1 MPVYRLLALGGLLLL
16 LILILLA
23 VFAPIVAPYSPA
35 ERFTPFSA
43 PSARHPLGC
52 DDIGHDIL
60 SQLIFASRI
69 SLAVGV
75 TAAVTAAGIGT
86 AAGIVAGYC
95 RGWPAH
101 CLNGLI
107 DIVLLI
113 PVLPLMI
120 ALAAYLGPGL
130 GNIIIIIGLLG
141 WCPTARV
148 VQARVLQLRGS
159 PFIEALQVLGIPES
173 QIILRHIAPNILE
186 VAAAKFI
193 LAVAQAM
200 LSETALSFIGLG
212 DPLSL
217 SWGGILYYAFHRG
230 GFVNNLWNW
239 YLTPGLCIALATL
252 SFTLLGFY
260 LEKKARE
267 NSGQAGA
274 EEKYTCS

>member
-1 MPVYRLLALGGLLLL
+1 MSLKRPPALALGGFLLLL
-16 LILILLA
+16 ALALTALLA
-23 VFAPIVAPYSPA
+23 PLLAPYSPA
-35 ERFTPFSA
+35 ERFTPFMT
-43 PSARHPLGC
+43 PSVSHPLGC

-60 SQLIFASRI
+60 TQLIFASRV
-69 SLAVGV
+69 SLLVGV
-75 TAAVTAAGIGT
+75 AAAITAAGLG
-86 AAGIVAGYC
+86 AAVGILAGYC
-95 RGWPAH
+95 RGWLAH

-120 ALAAYLGPGL
+120 ALAAYLGPSL

-141 WCPTARV
+141 WCSTARV
-148 VQARVLQLRGS
+148 VQARVLQLRDS
-159 PFIEALQVLGIPES
+159 PFIETLRALGIPEH
-173 QIILRHIAPNILE
+173 QIILKHIAPNVME
-186 VAAAKFI
+186 VIAAKFI

-200 LSETALSFIGLG
+200 LSEASLSFIGLG

-230 GFVNNLWNW
+230 GFVNNLWHW

-260 LEKKARE
+260 LEKSARE
-267 NSGQAGA
+267 NNYQPLA
-274 EEKYTCS
+274 EE